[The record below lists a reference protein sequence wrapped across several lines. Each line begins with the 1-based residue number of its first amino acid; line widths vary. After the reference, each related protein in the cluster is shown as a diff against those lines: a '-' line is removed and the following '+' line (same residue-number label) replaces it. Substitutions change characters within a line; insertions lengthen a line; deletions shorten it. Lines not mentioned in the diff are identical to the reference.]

1 MKYLLSLVFGA
12 LVGISGTFL
21 HNGYR
26 PLGVIVSLAAV
37 SMGTRLIRNMYLSK
51 LASAL
56 FGIGWIFIIVR
67 GSSLGNGGEILIE
80 ANLFGNVFVFGGLGL
95 LAISVF
101 RKH

>member
-26 PLGVIVSLAAV
+26 PLGVIVSLAALA
-37 SMGTRLIRNMYLSK
+37 MGSRLIRNMYLSK
-51 LASAL
+51 LASSL
-56 FGIGWIFIIVR
+56 FGIGWIFLIVR
-67 GSSLGNGGEILIE
+67 ASSLGNGGEILIE
-80 ANLFGNVFVFGGLGL
+80 ANLFGNVFIFGGLGL
-95 LAISVF
+95 LGISVF

>member
-26 PLGVIVSLAAV
+26 PLGVIVSLAALA
-37 SMGTRLIRNMYLSK
+37 MGSRLIRNMYLSK
-51 LASAL
+51 SASAL
-56 FGIGWIFIIVR
+56 FGLGWLLIIVR

-80 ANLFGNVFVFGGLGL
+80 ANLFGNIFVFGGSGL
-95 LAISVF
+95 LAITLF

>member
-37 SMGTRLIRNMYLSK
+37 LMGTRLIRNMYLSK
-51 LASAL
+51 LASAF

-67 GSSLGNGGEILIE
+67 ASSLGNGGEILIE

>member
-26 PLGVIVSLAAV
+26 PLGVIVSLAALA
-37 SMGTRLIRNMYLSK
+37 MGTRLIRNMYLSK

-67 GSSLGNGGEILIE
+67 ASSLGNGGEILIE
-80 ANLFGNVFVFGGLGL
+80 ANLFGNVFVFGGLAL
-95 LAISVF
+95 LAISMF